1 MIEIKY
7 HPRSIKF
14 LRKIPKK
21 VAEKILSTV
30 EQLSKSTSAGN
41 LDIKKLVNTKR
52 SFRLRIGNMRV
63 VYEYDASGK
72 TIYIHEI
79 DFRGNIY

>member
-14 LRKIPKK
+14 LRKISHNE
-21 VAEKILSTV
+21 AEKILNTI
-30 EQLSKSTSAGN
+30 ELLPKSTSLGN

-52 SFRLRIGNMRV
+52 LFRLRIGNIRV
-63 VYEYDASGK
+63 VYEYDTQAK
-72 TIYIHEI
+72 IIYIHEI